1 MNGIQAFFIKHTRS
15 VIELFHQIAGAE
27 SRGMMLIH
35 ELAVVNEIH
44 IDIFT

>member
-1 MNGIQAFFIKHTRS
+1 MGFRLFFIKQTRS
-15 VIELFHQIAGAE
+15 VIELLHQIAGAE